1 MTINRLLITG
11 AGGNLGQVARQHF
24 GGKYPHI
31 RLSDR
36 ADMGAAGPGEEIVQC
51 DLTERDT
58 VSQMLDGVDAVIHL
72 GGQPDEADWDTVIN
86 SNLIGAINVYEG
98 ALKAGTDRIL
108 FASSNHAIG
117 MHDRART
124 IDHTCEARPDT
135 RYGLSKAFGED
146 LGRLYAYKHGI
157 RCMNLRI
164 GSCFPKPFD
173 ARSLSTWLSFRDF
186 CQLLEI
192 GLTADYQFEIVY
204 GVSDN
209 PTSWWDNSNAER
221 LGYKPQ
227 DTAEDYRA
235 EFAHMTFYDPVGE
248 SLQGG
253 MFSAKEFTGDLNS
266 LLVKKPDG

>member
-1 MTINRLLITG
+1 MTINRILITG
-11 AGGNLGQVARQHF
+11 AGGNLGKAAREHF
-24 GGKYPHI
+24 HGKYPNI

-36 ADMGAAGPGEEIVQC
+36 VEMEPARDGEELVKC
-51 DLTERDT
+51 ELTDRDA
-58 VSQMLDGVDAVIHL
+58 VFKLLNGVDAVLHF
-72 GGQPDEADWDTVIN
+72 GGQPVEADWDTIIN

-98 ALKAGTDRIL
+98 ALQAGTDRIV

-117 MHDRART
+117 MHDRARK

-135 RYGLSKAFGED
+135 RYGLSKAFTED

-173 ARSLSTWLSFRDF
+173 ARSLSTWLSYADL
-186 CQLLEI
+186 CLLLEV

-204 GVSDN
+204 GVSNN
-209 PTSWWDNSNAER
+209 PGSYWDNSNAER

-227 DTAEDYRA
+227 DTSEDYRN
-235 EFAHMTFYDPVGE
+235 EVAHIRFDDPVGE
-248 SLQGG
+248 ALQGG
-253 MFSAKEFTGDLNS
+253 MFSANEFTGDLAS
-266 LLVKKPDG
+266 LLVKK

>member
-11 AGGNLGQVARQHF
+11 AGGALGKISREHF
-24 GGKYPHI
+24 LGKYPNI

-36 ADMGAAGPGEEIVQC
+36 VELDPARDGEEVVVC
-51 DLTERDT
+51 DLTDRDA
-58 VSQMLDGVDAVIHL
+58 VNQMLEGVDAVIHF
-72 GGQPDEADWDTVIN
+72 GGQSVEADWDTIIN
-86 SNLIGAINVYEG
+86 SNLIGSINVYEA
-98 ALKAGTDRIL
+98 ALKAGTDRII

-117 MHDRART
+117 MHDRANK

-173 ARSLSTWLSFRDF
+173 ARSLSTWLSYRDL
-186 CQLLEI
+186 CQLLEV

-209 PTSWWDNSNAER
+209 PPSWWDNSNAER

-235 EFAHMTFYDPVGE
+235 EVAGITSDEPVAE
-248 SLQGG
+248 ALQGG
-253 MFSAKEFTGDLNS
+253 MFSAREFTGDLKS
-266 LLVKKPDG
+266 LLVK

>member
-11 AGGNLGQVARQHF
+11 AGGNLGKVARDHF
-24 GGKYPHI
+24 HGKYPHV

-36 ADMGAAGPGEEIVQC
+36 VEMDAARDGEELVVC

-58 VSQMLDGVDAVIHL
+58 VTKMLEGVDAVIHL

-98 ALKAGTDRIL
+98 ALKASTDRII

-117 MHDRART
+117 MHDRTHT

-146 LGRLYAYKHGI
+146 LGRLYSYKHGI
-157 RCMNLRI
+157 RTMNLRI

-186 CQLLEI
+186 CQLLDI

-221 LGYKPQ
+221 FGYKPL
-227 DTAEDYRA
+227 DTAEDYRD
-235 EFAHMTFYDPVGE
+235 EFGTMTFDDPVGE
-248 SLQGG
+248 ALQGG
-253 MFSAKEFTGDLNS
+253 MFSAREFTGDLSS
-266 LLVKKPDG
+266 LLKK

>member
-11 AGGNLGQVARQHF
+11 AAGNLGKEARNHF
-24 GGKYPHI
+24 HGKFPHV

-36 ADMGAAGPGEEIVQC
+36 TPMDAAREGEEIVQC

-58 VSQMLDGVDAVIHL
+58 VEKMLEGVDAVIHL
-72 GGQPDEADWDTVIN
+72 GGQPNEADWDTVIN

-98 ALKAGTDRIL
+98 ARKAGTDRII

-117 MHDRART
+117 MHERATT
-124 IDHTCEARPDT
+124 IDHKCEARPDT

-146 LGRLYAYKHGI
+146 LGRLYSYKHGI

-173 ARSLSTWLSFRDF
+173 ARSLVTWLSYADF
-186 CQLLEI
+186 CRLLEV

-204 GVSDN
+204 G
-209 PTSWWDNSNAER
+209 TSANKETWWDNSNAER

-227 DTAEDYRA
+227 DSSEQYRD
-235 EFAHMTFYDPVGE
+235 EFDNMHFDDPVGE
-248 SLQGG
+248 QLQGG
-253 MFSAKEFTGDLNS
+253 MFSANEFSFDLEK
-266 LLVKKPDG
+266 LKKLK

>member
-11 AGGNLGQVARQHF
+11 AGGNLGKEAREHF
-24 GGKYPHI
+24 RGKIPNI

-36 ADMGAAGPGEEIVQC
+36 VDMGEAQEGEDIVQC

-58 VSQMLDGVDAVIHL
+58 VNKMLEGVDAVIHL
-72 GGQPDEADWDTVIN
+72 GGQPNEADWDTVIN
-86 SNLIGAINVYEG
+86 SNLIGAINVYE
-98 ALKAGTDRIL
+98 AAAKAGTDRII

-117 MHDRART
+117 MHDRANR

-146 LGRLYAYKHGI
+146 LGRLYAYKHGL

-173 ARSLSTWLSFRDF
+173 ARSLSTWLSYRDF

-192 GLTADYQFEIVY
+192 GLNADYRFEIVY

-209 PTSWWDNSNAER
+209 PASWWDNSNAER
-221 LGYKPQ
+221 MGYKPQ

-235 EFAHMTFYDPVGE
+235 EFENATFDDPVGE
-248 SLQGG
+248 ALQGG
-253 MFSAKEFTGDLNS
+253 MFSANEFTGDLDS
-266 LLVKKPDG
+266 LLKK